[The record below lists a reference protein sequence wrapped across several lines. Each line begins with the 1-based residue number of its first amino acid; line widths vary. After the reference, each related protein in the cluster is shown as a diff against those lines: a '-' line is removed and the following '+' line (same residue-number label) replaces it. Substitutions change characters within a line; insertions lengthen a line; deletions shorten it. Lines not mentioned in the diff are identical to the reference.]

1 MALVINSQLQEN
13 SVANFASGKVTT
25 DAGGAVDTTFLL
37 GFKPRLVVWVSQIG
51 NTPPNTLEWFDP
63 MPALTSIRTVAAG
76 TRTVD
81 AAGLTILGPGLPTAA
96 ASAIIGGVVGNGFM
110 VKAADIPASG
120 TFFWYALG

>member
-1 MALVINSQLQEN
+1 MALVINATLQEN

-25 DAGGAVDTTFLL
+25 DAGAAADTTFSL
-37 GFKPRLVVWVSQIG
+37 GFKPRYVQWVSQVA

-81 AAGLTILGPGLPTAA
+81 AAGLTVNGPGAPTGA
-96 ASAIIGGVVGNGFM
+96 ASAIIGGVAGNNFM